1 MRDNLTSLQRKH
13 IQPLGVNH
21 EDATSHRAFR
31 EKYQFPFEL
40 LVDEELKVTG
50 AYGALNEHGNGIS
63 RSVVVVGKD
72 GKVVFSEP
80 GAPAIARIINAVSAD
95 TSKEV

>member
-1 MRDNLTSLQRKH
+1 MRDNLTSLQRNN

-21 EDATSHRAFR
+21 EDANSHRAFR

-40 LVDEELKVTG
+40 LVDEGLKVTG
-50 AYGALNEHGNGIS
+50 AFGALNEHGNGIS

-80 GAPAIARIINAVSAD
+80 GAPAVARIVNAVSAYASED
-95 TSKEV
+95 T